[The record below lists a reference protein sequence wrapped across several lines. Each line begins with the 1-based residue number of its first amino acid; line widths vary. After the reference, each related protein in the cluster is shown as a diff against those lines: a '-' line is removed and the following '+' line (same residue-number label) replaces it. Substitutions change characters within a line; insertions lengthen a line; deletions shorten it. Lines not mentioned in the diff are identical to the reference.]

1 MFHSI
6 QWQKRQKD
14 SKSIVF
20 KLLHEKYDK
29 LYEKL
34 HQVST
39 RQNLSTPTKALQN
52 AQGIFFLKDAEWAD
66 IF

>member
-1 MFHSI
+1 M
-6 QWQKRQKD
+6 
-14 SKSIVF
+14 VF
-20 KLLHEKYDK
+20 KLLHEKYEK

-39 RQNLSTPTKALQN
+39 RQNLSTPTKTLQN
-52 AQGIFFLKDAEWAD
+52 AQGIYFLKDAECAD